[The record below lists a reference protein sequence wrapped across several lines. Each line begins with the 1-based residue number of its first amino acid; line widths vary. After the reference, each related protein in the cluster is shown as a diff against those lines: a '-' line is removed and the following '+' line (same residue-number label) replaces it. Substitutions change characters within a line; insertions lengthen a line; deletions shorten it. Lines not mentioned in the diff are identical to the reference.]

1 MLWYLEY
8 ITLMDLRGLL
18 QLSNCY
24 PKIGGI
30 LGQITIQQF
39 FSQQFLRC
47 SIKDLRFNTSAELLQ
62 SITTV
67 KIGYHIIFTLNEV
80 GRHVLYSKP
89 RRCFSVAVLE

>member
-1 MLWYLEY
+1 MEY

-47 SIKDLRFNTSAELLQ
+47 SIKDLHFNTSAELLQ

-67 KIGYHIIFTLNEV
+67 KIGYNIIFTLNEV
-80 GRHVLYSKP
+80 GSYVLYSK
-89 RRCFSVAVLE
+89 SSI

>member
-47 SIKDLRFNTSAELLQ
+47 SIKDLHFNMSAELLQ
-62 SITTV
+62 SIT
-67 KIGYHIIFTLNEV
+67 Y
-80 GRHVLYSKP
+80 YSIDRISYNFHTK
-89 RRCFSVAVLE
+89 